1 VTNTLTKQLSTA
13 IYKSRIVPSL
23 FDGVSA
29 SRNPLLQV
37 ILGVPGS
44 GASLIRVALMK
55 SHADR
60 NGAVVL
66 ISQMLEHFH
75 PTASSVNARPSA
87 GDAAE
92 WLKRGLKDARR
103 ARMNVILDGMPS
115 DARSL
120 LRHVEGFKKDEYVVE
135 VHVMAVP
142 LEDSWRG
149 IRHRSE
155 FRCQLTRLSSPE
167 SHEVVEREFKALPN
181 CVKRL
186 EHVADRLV
194 IYRSNSEVIYE
205 NRRVNDELEF
215 AEVGDR
221 AVTQETERDRTA
233 DELQAR
239 IVEMSSIHEMV
250 VARANSTQVEQKE
263 AEEQLKQSR
272 EEFRRALGPR
282 KTPSKAVSIEASFRD
297 GETIARRFGGAD
309 ASLIEPI
316 PGRRSKG
323 PILGETREHVIQGT
337 KTSKGMMVYV
347 AHLKRDLGR
356 VPKVGET
363 VTIQYTLGRAGVR
376 SAKDAQT
383 VEEGT
388 VIENSRGSKP

>member
-23 FDGVSA
+23 FDGVNA

-37 ILGVPGS
+37 ILGAPGS
-44 GASLIRVALMK
+44 GASVIRVALMK

-66 ISQMLEHFH
+66 VSKMLEHFH
-75 PTASSVNARPSA
+75 PTAWSVNAGASA

-115 DARSL
+115 DVRSL
-120 LRHVEGFKKDEYVVE
+120 LRHVDGFRKDEYAVE

-149 IRHRSE
+149 IRHRIE
-155 FRCQLTRLSSPE
+155 FGCQLSSAE
-167 SHEVVEREFKALPN
+167 NHDVVEREFKALPS

-194 IYRSNSEVIYE
+194 IYRRTSEVIYE
-205 NRRVNDELEF
+205 NRRVDDELQF

-221 AVTQETERDRTA
+221 AVTQETDRDRTA

-239 IVEMSSIHEMV
+239 VVEMSSIHEMV
-250 VARANSTQVEQKE
+250 VGRPNSTQVEQRE
-263 AEEQLKQSR
+263 AEEKLKQSR
-272 EEFRRALGPR
+272 EEFRRALEPR
-282 KTPSKAVSIEASFRD
+282 KTPSKAASIEASFRD

-337 KTSKGMMVYV
+337 KTSKGMVYV

-363 VTIQYTLGRAGVR
+363 VTIQYTLGRAGVK
-376 SAKDAQT
+376 SAKDTQT
-383 VEEGT
+383 VEET
-388 VIENSRGSKP
+388 TFIENSRGSKP